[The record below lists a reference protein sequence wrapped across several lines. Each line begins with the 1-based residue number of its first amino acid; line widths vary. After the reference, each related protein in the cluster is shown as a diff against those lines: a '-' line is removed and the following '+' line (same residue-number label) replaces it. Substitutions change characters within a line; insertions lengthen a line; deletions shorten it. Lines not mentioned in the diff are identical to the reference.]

1 MIVAILIPS
10 VRPYDPPR
18 RREQQVIRH
27 RIGKVGERRD
37 AGHGGE
43 VSTDLV
49 YVGLIL
55 AQVRLGVVQREA
67 PSGRH
72 DRTNLT
78 EHDPRQ
84 AQKIQTADKR
94 TPDRCREL
102 LVTSP

>member
-1 MIVAILIPS
+1 MTVAILIPS
-10 VRPYDPPR
+10 VRPCDPPR
-18 RREQQVIRH
+18 QREQQAIRH
-27 RIGKVGERRD
+27 RIGEVGERRD

-43 VSTDLV
+43 VNTDLV
-49 YVGLIL
+49 CVGLIL

-78 EHDPRQ
+78 EHGPRRT
-84 AQKIQTADKR
+84 QKIQTADQHTR
-94 TPDRCREL
+94 IRYREL